1 MNPFPLHVLT
11 LLCFNFMQN
20 GSYVYNAFA
29 TRFAHLAKYLLD
41 RYLRSTR
48 YVSAAVLGTGFTVVI
63 KTEKIL
69 VLEEHRL

>member
-1 MNPFPLHVLT
+1 MAHA
-11 LLCFNFMQN
+11 
-20 GSYVYNAFA
+20 YNAFA

-48 YVSAAVLGTGFTVVI
+48 YVSASVLGTGFTVVI